1 MNESIDLDKY
11 SVEQLKKIKDSL
23 EKEKIKS
30 ADSKTKKQKT
40 PSDLQPITNFGS
52 TDELLYDNILATK
65 DLISQ
70 QKETNRQLEIN
81 NKLLLTLFSEEK
93 DEKKASNDT
102 ILAGMLKGLGM
113 VTQVVE
119 FNNKTIGEKEIVFQG
134 NFEGGLAE
142 ILFVSSTST
151 TNNKAYSARIVADDN
166 IIYQDSYTNFEAKN
180 ATETDMACFEDE
192 FNNWYLLQFQKV
204 NFMKSILVEIF
215 DSSATFL
222 RIYVKYH
229 KVV

>member
-1 MNESIDLDKY
+1 MLQY
-11 SVEQLKKIKDSL
+11 
-23 EKEKIKS
+23 
-30 ADSKTKKQKT
+30 KKQKT

-102 ILAGMLKGLGM
+102 ILAGMLK
-113 VTQVVE
+113 
-119 FNNKTIGEKEIVFQG
+119 GEKEIVFQG

>member
-11 SVEQLKKIKDSL
+11 SVEQLKKIKDGL

-40 PSDLQPITNFGS
+40 PSDSQPIVNFGS

-65 DLISQ
+65 SLISHQ
-70 QKETNRQLEIN
+70 TETNRQLEIT
-81 NKLLLTLFSEEK
+81 NKLLLTLFSLE
-93 DEKKASNDT
+93 DEKKGSNNT
-102 ILAGMLKGLGM
+102 ILDDMLKGFGM

-119 FNNKTIGEKEIVFQG
+119 FNNKTIGENEIIFQG
-134 NFEGGLAE
+134 KFEGGLAE
-142 ILFVSSTST
+142 LLFVSSTST
-151 TNNKAYSARIVADDN
+151 INNKAYSARIVADDN
-166 IIYQDSYTNFEAKN
+166 IIYQDSYTNFEAKQ
-180 ATETDMACFEDE
+180 ATETDMACFEDVY
-192 FNNWYLLQFQKV
+192 NTWYLLQFQKV